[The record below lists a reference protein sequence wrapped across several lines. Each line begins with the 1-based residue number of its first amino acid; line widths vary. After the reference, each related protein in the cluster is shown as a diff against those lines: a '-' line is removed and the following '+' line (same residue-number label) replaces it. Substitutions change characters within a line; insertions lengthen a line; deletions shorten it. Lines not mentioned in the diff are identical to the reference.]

1 MKNIVLLAAAV
12 LLGFTSGATYQKFRY
27 ILEVSRHGAREPDE
41 LFNFTKNPNLNFN
54 STNNLTPV
62 GRNQHYKLGEEIK
75 KRYGAFLPANYST
88 DAIMV
93 DSTDRNRTYVSA
105 LYQLMGMY
113 KDQVPSDADIDT
125 FMIGQVG
132 DKSYLSPAQNKMI
145 ILEK

>member
-1 MKNIVLLAAAV
+1 MKHIVLLASAAV
-12 LLGFTSGATYQKFRY
+12 LLGFTTGATIQKFRY

-62 GRNQHYKLGEEIK
+62 GRNQHYKLGEAIK
-75 KRYGAFLPANYST
+75 KRYGSYLPANYSA

-93 DSTDRNRTYVSA
+93 DSTDRNRTYLSA

-113 KDQVPSDADIDT
+113 KDQVPSDADIDL
-125 FMIGQVG
+125 FNIGKVG
-132 DKSYLSPAQNKMI
+132 DKSYLSAAQNKK

>member
-1 MKNIVLLAAAV
+1 MKLKLLLAIAV
-12 LLGFTSGATYQKFRY
+12 LLDYTSGASIQKFRFV
-27 ILEVSRHGAREPDE
+27 LEVSRHGAREPDE

-54 STNNLTPV
+54 TTNNLTPV
-62 GRNQHYKLGEEIK
+62 GRNQHYKLGEAIK
-75 KRYGAFLPANYST
+75 KRYSSILPANYSSDT
-88 DAIMV
+88 VMV

-125 FMIGQVG
+125 FMIGEVG
-132 DKSYLSPAQNKMI
+132 DKSYLSPAQNKK